1 MRRNTVAVSNMM
13 DPREWLAQHL
23 AEADPDLVRSML
35 ATFVEQLMGAEA
47 SAVCNAGYA
56 ERTPERSNVRNG
68 YRQRRWDTRAGTIDL
83 AIPKLR
89 QGTYF
94 PGWLL
99 EPRRRAEQ
107 AMVAVVAQCYVEG
120 VSTRRVDDVV
130 KAMGIEGISK
140 SQVSELAK
148 SLDVIVEAFRTRPLD
163 AGPYT
168 YVWVDA
174 LTQKVREG
182 GRIVNVACVI
192 ATGVNVE
199 GHREILGVDVFTTED
214 GAGWTAFL
222 RSLVARGLSG
232 VQLVISDAHEGLKN
246 AIGGVLPGASWQR
259 CRTHFV
265 RNLMTRVPKSAQAMV
280 ATLVRSIFEQPDAD
294 TTWAQHARVVEQ
306 LAERFA
312 DAAVM
317 LVDAAPDVLAFT
329 AFPKEHWR
337 QIRSNNPQERLN
349 KELRRRTDVV
359 GIFPNRSSM
368 IRLVGAVLGEQHD
381 EWAVARRYMSAESLT
396 KARMRIIDGDLADQ
410 PREVTTAPLAEV
422 G

>member
-1 MRRNTVAVSNMM
+1 MKTFHKDRHEEEHGGSPQHHGPA
-13 DPREWLAQHL
+13 EWLAQHL
-23 AEADPDLVRSML
+23 ADADADLVRSML
-35 ATFVEQLMGAEA
+35 QGFVEALMSAEA
-47 SAVCNAGYA
+47 SAACNAGYLERSP
-56 ERTPERSNVRNG
+56 ERTNVRNG
-68 YRQRRWDTRAGTIDL
+68 YRVRDWDTRVGTIEL

-89 QGTYF
+89 QGSYF
-94 PGWLL
+94 PEWLL

-130 KAMGIEGISK
+130 RAMGIDGISK

-199 GHREILGVDVFTTED
+199 GHREVLGVDVFTTED

-232 VQLVISDAHEGLKN
+232 VQLVISDADEGLKN
-246 AIGGVLPGASWQR
+246 AIAGVLPR
-259 CRTHFV
+259 
-265 RNLMTRVPKSAQAMV
+265 
-280 ATLVRSIFEQPDAD
+280 
-294 TTWAQHARVVEQ
+294 RVV
-306 LAERFA
+306 
-312 DAAVM
+312 AA
-317 LVDAAPDVLAFT
+317 LSHALRAQPVDPGSEVRAGDGRDTGPFDLRT
-329 AFPKEHWR
+329 ARRGHDLGATRPG
-337 QIRSNNPQERLN
+337 
-349 KELRRRTDVV
+349 RRT
-359 GIFPNRSSM
+359 
-368 IRLVGAVLGEQHD
+368 
-381 EWAVARRYMSAESLT
+381 ARGTVR
-396 KARMRIIDGDLADQ
+396 
-410 PREVTTAPLAEV
+410 
-422 G
+422 